1 MSRKSLTPLN
11 ALSSASAP
19 TVPTLQSGDLYYDT
33 STGLRVYDGSAW
45 VAANAIPASGGLF
58 YIWGERNSS
67 PATGNFFAFGNG
79 ANNSAIG
86 VNLTQSGTLDSLAI
100 QAGTAFTGTFTV
112 EVYKNATATGKTL
125 SVSSGNT
132 EGYVTGLNLS
142 VVAGDSI
149 SWIVVAGGVG
159 GTSVVVSSGIVTSSV
174 VVTGATGATG
184 PAGNNLVGFNT
195 QTGTSY
201 TLVAGDKDKIVTAN
215 NAAAIT
221 ITVPPSVF
229 TANEIVNV
237 AQYGA
242 GQVTFA
248 QGAGV
253 TIRSAGAI
261 STAPKL
267 RQINSASSVICTAS
281 NTFLIVG
288 DIL

>member
-1 MSRKSLTPLN
+1 VEGPTGPTG
-11 ALSSASAP
+11 ATGAIGATGATGPTGATGTAS
-19 TVPTLQSGDLYYDT
+19 TVPGP
-33 STGLRVYDGSAW
+33 TGPTGPTG
-45 VAANAIPASGGLF
+45 PAGTTPTTGGLF
-58 YIWGERNSS
+58 YIWGERNTS

-79 ANNSAIG
+79 GNSSATG
-86 VNLTQSGTLDSLAI
+86 VNLTQSGTLDSLAV
-100 QAGTAFTGTFTV
+100 QAATAFTGTFTV
-112 EVYKNATATGKTL
+112 EVYKNAAATGKTL
-125 SVSSGNT
+125 SVASGAS
-132 EGYVTGLNLS
+132 EGYTTGLNLS

-159 GTSVVVSSGIVTSSV
+159 GTSVVVSSGIVTSGV
-174 VVTGATGATG
+174 VVTGAIGATG

-195 QTGTSY
+195 QTGTTY
-201 TLVAGDKDKIVTAN
+201 TLVASDKDKIVTAN

-229 TANEIVNV
+229 VANEIVNV

-253 TIRSAGAI
+253 TILSAGI
-261 STAPKL
+261 VSTAPKL

-288 DIL
+288 DIV